1 MTLTEHQIP
10 KSMRTPGLAALV
22 RDALRAGL
30 HVDGTERGLRIHG
43 NGRDLVVAPN
53 GWAHDPRVDS
63 RVAKSIRAHADMR
76 RALGLPQAPQNTP

>member
-43 NGRDLVVAPN
+43 KGRDLVVAPN
-53 GWAHDPRVDS
+53 GWAYDPRVDS
-63 RVAKSIRAHADMR
+63 RAAKSIRAYADMR
-76 RALGLPQAPQNTP
+76 RALGLPQAPQNTL